1 MRLRAPFAYFG
12 AKGHVAAEVWR
23 RLGPVDHYI
32 EPFMG
37 SAAVLLARPDWRP
50 GLRLVETVNDLDGL
64 LVNAWRSIQ
73 WAPDATREAADWPVT
88 ELDMHARHRW
98 LCGEREAITER
109 LRADPLWYD
118 STAAKW
124 WIWGAA
130 NWLGSGWGSRPE
142 SRQVPKLGSVRTGP
156 DAASCTDF
164 ARNAA
169 RLRWVK
175 VLAGDWQRVLTPAA
189 VSLYDN
195 TTVGIYSVGVLLDPP
210 YDEGVGYA
218 AGGGVS
224 AAVWAWAVEHGADT
238 RMRIAVCGYED
249 GRDVPDGWATV
260 EWDTGSSAH
269 GAGYGNHA
277 DGAGRANARR
287 ERIWF
292 SPGCLA
298 HNAAVQLDLL
308 NASHPDSGAAVCDG
322 AA

>member
-1 MRLRAPFAYFG
+1 MSRLKAPFAYFG
-12 AKGHVAAEVWR
+12 GKSHVAPEIWR
-23 RLGPVDHYI
+23 RLGNVDHYI

-37 SAAVLLARPDWRP
+37 SAAVLLARPHWRP
-50 GLRLVETVNDLDGL
+50 GRRLVETVNDADGL
-64 LVNAWRSIQ
+64 LVNAWRALK
-73 WAPDATREAADWPVT
+73 WAPDATREAADWPVS

-109 LRADPLWYD
+109 LHADPRWYD
-118 STAAKW
+118 AEAAGW

-142 SRQVPKLGSVRTGP
+142 SRQMPLVGP
-156 DAASCTDF
+156 HRRGLDAASAPDVG
-164 ARNAA
+164 RIAA

-175 VLAGDWQRVLTPAA
+175 VVAGDWSRVLTPSA
-189 VSLYDN
+189 VALPGAGHSMGVN
-195 TTVGIYSVGVLLDPP
+195 TVGVLLDPP

-224 AAVWAWAVEHGADT
+224 ADVWRWAVEHGDDP

-249 GRDVPDGWATV
+249 GRDVPDGWTTV
-260 EWDTGSSAH
+260 EWKAH
-269 GAGYGNHA
+269 GGYGNHA
-277 DGAGRANARR
+277 DGAGRSNARR

-298 HNAAVQLDLL
+298 PDAPAQLDLL
-308 NASHPDSGAAVCDG
+308 GG
-322 AA
+322 